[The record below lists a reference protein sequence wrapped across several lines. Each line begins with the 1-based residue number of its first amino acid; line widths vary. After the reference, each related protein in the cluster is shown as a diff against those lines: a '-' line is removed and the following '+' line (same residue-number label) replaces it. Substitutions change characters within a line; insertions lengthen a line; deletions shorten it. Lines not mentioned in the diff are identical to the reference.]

1 MSDPA
6 KQHNSTPGYPG
17 VLYVLGPLMGGMIGY
32 LMRPSVFLIGQLP
45 FSTVITRGARLHGLD
60 MALLVPTAQQ
70 SFNYLALG
78 FLAGLAVAYILVQI
92 TRYKATQH

>member
-6 KQHNSTPGYPG
+6 KQHTLTGYPG
-17 VLYVLGPLMGGMIGY
+17 ILYVLGPLMGGMIGY
-32 LMRPSVFLIGQLP
+32 LMRPSIFLIGQLP
-45 FSTVITRGARLHGLD
+45 FSTVITRGAQLHGLD

-78 FLAGLAVAYILVQI
+78 CLAGLAVAYILIQI
-92 TRYKATQH
+92 IRRKAP